1 MHTENGPERR
11 EDRLNPSGFKDSIEL
26 ENTGEMKFYCIA
38 IDKKKEEQNA
48 SNKELHNQGT

>member
-11 EDRLNPSGFKDSIEL
+11 EDRLNPSGFKNSIEL